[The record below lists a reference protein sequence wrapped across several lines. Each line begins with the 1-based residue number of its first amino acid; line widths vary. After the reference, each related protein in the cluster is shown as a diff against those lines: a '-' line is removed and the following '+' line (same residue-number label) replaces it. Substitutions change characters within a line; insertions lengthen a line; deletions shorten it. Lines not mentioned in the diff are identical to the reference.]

1 MLNIPIPNLLN
12 GVSQQPDNLRFNTQ
26 AAVQENMYS
35 SIVDGLSKRPPT
47 EHVGKITTSDQDAGG
62 TFGSGDL
69 FAHLIDYGT
78 NANGV
83 AEQYVLTIRNP
94 GSSAAAPEVR
104 ISALLDGSSIPVT
117 VVGGAGN
124 ADFNAYFTPTAA
136 QLANGM
142 HQVYK
147 AVSIADFTFLVNT
160 GIVTEMDAAVTSA
173 LPAAALLW
181 IRQGAYAAKYN
192 AKFVRSTAPAG
203 TIADISWTTGKA
215 TLPTSSATADSVAGI
230 VGGGFTTGPVNIDG
244 PNTNNMRKGDTGTNG
259 GLDGTNYSD
268 TATIASQVSGLF
280 GGSSTTPQANG
291 SVSITVDTVARTYN
305 KSREGYAIYIRN
317 TNTPTDP
324 FDVVVSDGV
333 GGNGMKLV
341 YKSVNS
347 TSDLPTLA
355 ANGMRVKVEGQ
366 VGENRDDYW
375 VKFTGKVGTAEH
387 TLSQGTWAET
397 VAPSVKYKYNYKKMP
412 WVLIKLPDGS
422 FVLKAADGVGY
433 NPGTGIIPGTDVKWS
448 ERGAGDEDSN
458 PEPSFIGKTI
468 NDIFLFRG
476 RLGFLSDESVILSE
490 VGQYFNFWRTTVKDT
505 LDGDPIDITSA
516 YPEITILR
524 HAVPFSERLIV
535 MSDKVQFVIDAGTNL
550 TANTIKMTPISNFEI
565 LRECKPLLLGQEI
578 FFPFTRG
585 GFSGVRGMITNPVD
599 GSTFVAPEVSSQ
611 IPKYIKGDIK
621 ILAGTTHENIIAIL
635 SSGDPSAVYIYK
647 WFDAGQ
653 ERIQSSWSRWEL
665 YDSKIDTDYTNVT
678 KVRAAFWVQSSL
690 YLIVDRAHAT
700 AYEGQ
705 SQRWNLFIEKITVE
719 PNRRDEYSSFVTNL
733 DRRFAETTDGNW
745 DGTTGYD
752 AVTDRTSISYVG
764 TYRPQIDC
772 ELVVVSRAN
781 NTVVGPLSGA
791 GYQFEIDSV
800 QYLPANITRIWI
812 KGDYRNIPVWIG
824 QQYRSKYRFSTQYLR
839 RSDGARPVTLSTG
852 RFQLR
857 GMTLNYANSAYF
869 KAIVTQRFTNTE
881 FDYTFVGNI
890 LGTGQAVIG
899 IVPVEYGAFRFPLYG
914 KNSELFIDLL
924 NETPFPSSF
933 LSAELDATYES
944 RSQRM

>member
-47 EHVGKITTSDQDAGG
+47 EHVARITSTEQDPGG

-69 FAHLIDYGT
+69 FSHLIDYGT
-78 NANGV
+78 NAAGN

-94 GSSAAAPEVR
+94 GQAAAAPEVK
-104 ISALLDGSSIPVT
+104 IFDLGTGTEMPLTI
-117 VVGGAGN
+117 VGGAGN
-124 ADFNAYFTPTAA
+124 ANFNAYFTPTAA
-136 QLANGM
+136 QLAAGM
-142 HQVYK
+142 HQTYK
-147 AVSIADFTFLVNT
+147 AVSIADFTFIVNT
-160 GIVTEMDAAVTSA
+160 GIVTEMDAAVTTA
-173 LPAAALLW
+173 LPPAALLW
-181 IRQGAYAAKYN
+181 IRQGAYASKYN
-192 AKFVRSTAPAG
+192 AKFVRSADT
-203 TIADISWTTGKA
+203 THVIADISWTTGKA
-215 TLPTSSATADSVAGI
+215 TLQSGVSSTSVAGI
-230 VGGGFTTGPVNIDG
+230 VGGADVGGVNNDGPV
-244 PNTNNMRKGDTGTNG
+244 TTNMRKGDTGTNG

-268 TATIASQVSGLF
+268 TSTIASQVSGLF
-280 GGSSTTPQANG
+280 GGTTTAPAANG
-291 SVSITVDTVARTYN
+291 VVNITAGGSTRTYN

-317 TNTPTDP
+317 VNTPTPDP

-333 GGNGMKLV
+333 GGNGVKLV
-341 YKSVNS
+341 YKSVTS
-347 TSDLPTLA
+347 SSDLPTIA
-355 ANGMRVKVEGQ
+355 PNGFRVKVEGQ
-366 VGENRDDYW
+366 VNENKDDYW

-387 TLSQGTWAET
+387 TLAQGTWSET
-397 VAPSVKYKYNYKKMP
+397 VAPGSKYRYNYNKMP
-412 WVLIKLPDGS
+412 WVLIKLPDGT
-422 FVLKAADGVGY
+422 FVLKAADGTLH
-433 NPGTGIIPGTDVKWS
+433 NGIAGTDAKWS
-448 ERGAGDEDSN
+448 ERGCGDDDSN
-458 PEPSFIGKTI
+458 PNPSFIGKTI

-476 RLGFLSDESVILSE
+476 RLGLLSDESVVLSE
-490 VGQYFNFWRTTVKDT
+490 VGQYFNFWRTTVKDS

-524 HAVPFSERLIV
+524 HAVPFSERLLV
-535 MSDKVQFVIDAGTNL
+535 FSDKVQFVIDAGTNL
-550 TANTIKMTPISNFEI
+550 TSTTIKMTPISNFEI
-565 LRECKPLLLGQEI
+565 LRECKPLLLGQEV

-621 ILAGTTHENIIAIL
+621 IIAGTTHENIIAVL

-678 KVRAAFWVQSSL
+678 KVKAAFWVQSSL
-690 YLIVDRAHAT
+690 YLIVDRANAST
-700 AYEGQ
+700 PGGQ
-705 SQRWNLFIEKITVE
+705 AQRWGLYIEKITVE
-719 PNRRDEYSSFVTNL
+719 PNRRDEYSSFVTLL
-733 DRRFAETTDGNW
+733 DRRIAEVTDSGWN
-745 DGTTGYD
+745 GTIGYD
-752 AVTDRTSISYVG
+752 PVTDRTSISY
-764 TYRPQIDC
+764 TNAAAYYRPQIDS

-781 NTVVGPLSGA
+781 NTVMGPLSGA
-791 GYQFEIDSV
+791 GYKFEID
-800 QYLPANITRIWI
+800 QIEYLVTGTRIWI
-812 KGDYRNIPVWIG
+812 KGDYQNIPVWIG
-824 QQYRSKYRFSTQYLR
+824 QQYRAKYRFSTQYLR

-857 GMTLNYANSAYF
+857 AMTINYSNSAYF
-869 KAIVTQRFTNTE
+869 KAVVTQRFTNTE

-924 NETPFPSSF
+924 NDTPFPSSF